1 MTSKFLKISLA
12 CLLATIIFITS
23 GCQNED
29 EKIYTRDFEARKELL
44 KDTPY
49 LNFFSD
55 SLTDEQTRALQFLY
69 AYMPLP
75 DITDYSSQ
83 FHIKNVDIALRA
95 RAEMPWGNTVPD
107 REFMHFVLP
116 LRVNNENLDE
126 CREIFFNEL
135 KDRVKGLSM
144 YDAVLEVNH
153 WCHEKVTYTPS
164 DSRTSSPLATMATAH
179 GRCGEES
186 TFTVSALRAVGIPA
200 RQVYTPRWAHTD
212 NNHAWVEAWVDG
224 QWYFLGACEP
234 EPVLNLGWFNAPASR
249 AMLMHTNVFGH
260 YNGPEEVLNR
270 NACYTEINVTANY
283 APVATTTVTVVD
295 SDNNAVEGATV
306 EFKIYN
312 YAEYYT
318 AATKTSDR
326 NGHASLTTG
335 CGDMLVWA
343 SKDGNFGW
351 AVASAGKD
359 NNATIVLDKNAQYS
373 GSTDINII
381 PPAPH
386 NNTPQL
392 TKEQIDNNK
401 KRFAYEDSVRNA
413 YVATF
418 PAEDAIRSFAKAIGT
433 NPDQTVTLTKQS
445 RGNYGT
451 IVRFLASCEPQKRQR
466 AMNVLFEM
474 SEKDRRDVTA
484 NVLNDHSWA
493 WNSTTDNNDY
503 YYTYIL
509 NPRVSNERLTVYR
522 KFFNLVFSD
531 TDKDAYKADPELLV
545 KWCRDSITIDQ
556 QWNPRRF
563 CMSPM
568 GVWRTRITDPHSR
581 DIFFVAVAR
590 SLGIASRIDE
600 VTGKTQYSLDGST
613 WTDVNF
619 DNTAEAAPAVAQG
632 SLTVTY
638 TPTAHLDNP
647 LYYIHF
653 TISKIVDGQLMLLN
667 YPETANWDNLLRN
680 GTTLDAGQYMITT
693 GTRMADGS
701 VLSNIHIINITPDT
715 NTVIDL
721 NMRHDNDRLQVI
733 GEFNSESLFHD
744 LATDKQRSLLSA
756 TGRGYYILALIDPNS
771 EPSNHFLRDIAPYK
785 DSFEKWGQKIVLLF
799 DDTNAASR
807 FNANDFPGLP
817 STIVMGTDINGNISQ
832 AISSAMKLEN
842 NGRPVIIVAD
852 TFNRIVFI
860 SQGYSIG
867 LGERLT
873 KIISQLNE

>member
-12 CLLATIIFITS
+12 CLLATLIFITS
-23 GCQNED
+23 GCQSED
-29 EKIYTRDFEARKELL
+29 EKIYKRDFEARKELL

-49 LNFFSD
+49 LNFFTDTLS
-55 SLTDEQTRALQFLY
+55 DEQTRALQFLY

-75 DITDYSSQ
+75 DITDYSCL
-83 FHIKNVDIALRA
+83 FHINNVNLALRA
-95 RAEMPWGNTVPD
+95 RAEMPWGKTVPD

-126 CREIFFNEL
+126 CREVFFNEL

-164 DSRTSSPLATMATAH
+164 DSRTSAPLATMSTAH

-249 AMLMHTNVFGH
+249 AILMHTNVFGH

-283 APVATTTVTVVD
+283 APIATTTVTVVD
-295 SDNNAVEGATV
+295 SDNKAVEGATV

-318 AATKTSDR
+318 AATKTSDSK
-326 NGHASLTTG
+326 GQASLTTG

-359 NNATIVLDKNAQYS
+359 ANATIVLDKDAQYT
-373 GSTDINII
+373 GATDINIT
-381 PPAPH
+381 PPAPG

-392 TKEQIDNNK
+392 TQEQIDFNK
-401 KRFAYEDSVRNA
+401 MRFAYEDSVRNA
-413 YVATF
+413 YVASF
-418 PAEDAIRSFAKAIGT
+418 PTEESIRKLAKAIDT
-433 NPDQTVTLTKQS
+433 DPEQTVALIKQS
-445 RGNYGT
+445 RGNYAT
-451 IVRFLASCEPQKRQR
+451 MIRFLASCEPQHRQR
-466 AMNVLFEM
+466 AMKVLFEM
-474 SEKDRRDVTA
+474 SEKDRRDVPA
-484 NVLNDHSWA
+484 KVLTDHSSA
-493 WNSTTDNNDY
+493 WFSTTDNSDY
-503 YYTYIL
+503 YYTYVL
-509 NPRVSNERLTVYR
+509 NPRVSNEQPTIYR
-522 KFFNLVFSD
+522 KFFNGMID
-531 TDKDAYKADPELLV
+531 ADDKAAYKANPELLV
-545 KWCRDSITIDQ
+545 KWCRENLTIDQ
-556 QWNPRRF
+556 EWNPRRF

-600 VTGKTQYSLDGST
+600 VTGKTQYTIDGAT

-619 DNTAEAAPAVAQG
+619 DNTAEDAPAAEQG
-632 SLTVTY
+632 SLTATY
-638 TPTAHLDNP
+638 APTAHLDNP

-785 DSFEKWGQKIVLLF
+785 EAFETWGQKIVLLF
-799 DDTNAASR
+799 DDKNAASR
-807 FNANDFPGLP
+807 FKADDFPGLP
-817 STIVMGTDINGNISQ
+817 STIVMGTDIDGNIGQ
-832 AISSAMKLEN
+832 AIASAMKLEN

-873 KIISQLNE
+873 KIISQLKE